1 MGKNI
6 TLTAADGQKL
16 GAYRADPA
24 GVAKGGVVVI
34 QEIFGVN
41 HHIRSVC
48 DRVAA
53 AGYAAVAPAL
63 FDRIEPGFES
73 GYSPGE
79 ISAAMRFVQN
89 PDFGAF
95 LRDTSAAIGE
105 LKSAGPISIM
115 GFCLGGTVAFAA
127 ACNLE
132 GLSSAVCYY
141 GGFLGEMAGQKPEC
155 SVLMHFGA
163 LDAHIPLSDVEIIR
177 QKRPDCEIH
186 VYQGADH
193 GFHCDERGSYNKD
206 AATVAWQRSLN
217 WIARKALKA
226 TS

>member
-24 GVAKGGVVVI
+24 GVANGGVVVI

-48 DRVAA
+48 DRLAA

-73 GYSPGE
+73 GYSPDE
-79 ISAAMRFVQN
+79 ISAAMRFVQK

-95 LRDTSAAIGE
+95 FRDTSEAIWE
-105 LKSAGPISIM
+105 RKTHDPVTPRRV
-115 GFCLGGTVAFAA
+115 CGG
-127 ACNLE
+127 
-132 GLSSAVCYY
+132 
-141 GGFLGEMAGQKPEC
+141 
-155 SVLMHFGA
+155 
-163 LDAHIPLSDVEIIR
+163 
-177 QKRPDCEIH
+177 
-186 VYQGADH
+186 
-193 GFHCDERGSYNKD
+193 
-206 AATVAWQRSLN
+206 RSL
-217 WIARKALKA
+217 A
-226 TS
+226 